1 MQGKDLRSK
10 EQQTFVFSEG
20 QYGDDK
26 NPCIGYM
33 IRDRRYKLLIRGS
46 LEDGMLFDLQ
56 KDPFELHNVFFDPAY
71 AEVLALMK
79 ARLIDRMLFSAAGK
93 NHQDLSAS
101 QTENAEKTKRRA
113 KEVKSFIRRQW

>member
-1 MQGKDLRSK
+1 
-10 EQQTFVFSEG
+10 
-20 QYGDDK
+20 
-26 NPCIGYM
+26 
-33 IRDRRYKLLIRGS
+33 
-46 LEDGMLFDLQ
+46 MLFDLQ